1 MRKTLLPCMIGNII
15 EWYEFMLYGYFAT
28 VIGTLFFP
36 PMEGLY
42 PLVFSFAIFSVGL
55 FVRPIGG
62 IVLGHIGDKLGRKKS
77 LILSVY
83 MMALPT
89 AAIGLLPTYATIGAL
104 APILLVC
111 MRILQGFAMGGE
123 YAGTVVSILEH
134 SPNKKRGLYG
144 SLAALSLVSG
154 MLLGS
159 IAGASCE
166 AFLSQ
171 EELYTWGWRIP
182 FFLGLVG
189 AIWGMY
195 MRRSLEETG
204 KYLDCKNENRLSRLP
219 IGELFQNFLKIVQAV
234 LVQTTLAVG
243 IYTITIF
250 YINFAK
256 TIFEFTS
263 QGTFFINAL
272 GTVIL
277 GLSTVLFGKLSDVYG
292 RKKVMLLSTI
302 SIMVVAYPCISLTI
316 EGNVQAYMT
325 GYLTLSFLVGGV
337 LGPLPTF
344 LVEFFNTN
352 VRYSAVALTNNLSMG
367 IFGGTA
373 PVAIAYLIQVTGTNI
388 VPAFYLMGTAVITI
402 LALLSTR
409 DDYGRELA

>member
-219 IGELFQNFLKIVQAV
+219 IGELFQNFPKIVQAV
-234 LVQTTLAVG
+234 
-243 IYTITIF
+243 
-250 YINFAK
+250 
-256 TIFEFTS
+256 
-263 QGTFFINAL
+263 
-272 GTVIL
+272 
-277 GLSTVLFGKLSDVYG
+277 
-292 RKKVMLLSTI
+292 
-302 SIMVVAYPCISLTI
+302 
-316 EGNVQAYMT
+316 
-325 GYLTLSFLVGGV
+325 
-337 LGPLPTF
+337 
-344 LVEFFNTN
+344 
-352 VRYSAVALTNNLSMG
+352 
-367 IFGGTA
+367 
-373 PVAIAYLIQVTGTNI
+373 
-388 VPAFYLMGTAVITI
+388 
-402 LALLSTR
+402 
-409 DDYGRELA
+409 